1 MVQTGSDV
9 ALAFGLTIA
18 SGFATC
24 LGGAIVYAPQIRQF
38 STAKVISASLSLA
51 AGVMIYVAF
60 IEIFP
65 EAEEHFHD
73 AGISHAASHAWAA
86 VTFFGGFASVYL
98 LDIILQRI
106 RPKGPQLDNEM
117 LAELEQAPSG
127 HAEQSDIEIGMK
139 RTGHNSPSSTPNSSN
154 EYTATA
160 NEATVETGPQAKD
173 VDATARQLHS
183 MGVLTAISIALHNF
197 PEGLATFIA
206 TLKDPSVGA
215 ILAIAIAIHNVPEGI
230 AVAMPVYYSTGSKWK
245 AFMWTLWSALA
256 EPFGAFL
263 AWLFFADSFNDV
275 AYAIMFGIVG
285 GMMVCIGL
293 KELMPMA
300 HRFDREDKYSTNF
313 LIIGMIVMALSI
325 IMFEATE

>member
-24 LGGAIVYAPQIRQF
+24 IGGAIVYAPQIRQL

-51 AGVMIYVAF
+51 AGVMVYVAF

-73 AGISHAASHAWAA
+73 AGISHGASHAWAA

-98 LDIILQRI
+98 LDILLHKISPR
-106 RPKGPQLDNEM
+106 GPHIDDEM
-117 LAELEQAPSG
+117 LAELEQGPVG
-127 HAEQSDIEIGMK
+127 TDQSDIEVGVK
-139 RTGHNSPSSTPNSSN
+139 QSGQNSPTSTPNSSQ
-154 EYTATA
+154 EYTANA
-160 NEATVETGPQAKD
+160 NGATVEISAQVKD
-173 VDATARQLHS
+173 PDATARRLHS
-183 MGVLTAISIALHNF
+183 MGVLTAVSIALHNF

-215 ILAIAIAIHNVPEGI
+215 ILAIAIAIHNIPEGI

-256 EPFGAFL
+256 EPFGAFV
-263 AWLFFADSFNDV
+263 AWLFFADSFDDI

-313 LIIGMIVMALSI
+313 LIIGMVIMALSI